1 MLRVWGVN
9 ISSTIMYA
17 PLIMKLHRVDVLY
30 RTLQTG
36 GRRKII
42 TGYLLLGC
50 PVLSVFFYYLY
61 INSLT
66 YAFGWS
72 AFLCRIRFCD
82 TLVVIFF
89 HHHHHYHYHY
99 HHLRHYHHH
108 YRFSCW
114 VSSSC
119 IALGWYID
127 SRFVYCIGT
136 TTTNYRKYL
145 CMINT
150 QNWVR
155 IVYDIYKFCRCHF
168 VFIMKFSRNIQ
179 MAVLIRYISQKI
191 LQ

>member
-89 HHHHHYHYHY
+89 HHHHHYNHHHLCHY
-99 HHLRHYHHH
+99 HHHYHH

-114 VSSSC
+114 VSSSST
-119 IALGWYID
+119 ALG
-127 SRFVYCIGT
+127 
-136 TTTNYRKYL
+136 
-145 CMINT
+145 
-150 QNWVR
+150 
-155 IVYDIYKFCRCHF
+155 
-168 VFIMKFSRNIQ
+168 
-179 MAVLIRYISQKI
+179 
-191 LQ
+191 